1 MMWVD
6 IDGDRYMKEYCEL
19 HIPDPQKVKSQ
30 TIVQNIRNDK
40 GKLRIQHEVNHN
52 FIYIMCNSFE

>member
-6 IDGDRYMKEYCEL
+6 IDGDRYMKEYCKL
-19 HIPDPQKVKSQ
+19 HIPDPQQVKCQ
-30 TIVQNIRNDK
+30 KIVQNIRKDK

-52 FIYIMCNSFE
+52 LIYKMYNSFE